1 MMYSEVMLME
11 MLGMLRSIP
20 SPFPLPINQSFYIF
34 GVEVWVGSLPLAWLG
49 GGPLAEMIL
58 ILGRWYE

>member
-20 SPFPLPINQSFYIF
+20 SSFSLPINQSGLVRYH
-34 GVEVWVGSLPLAWLG
+34 WLG
-49 GGPLAEMIL
+49 WEEVLL
-58 ILGRWYE
+58 QK